1 MGNTYLGSI
10 ITWNIVGHVGTDTG
24 AIPPSNPIIHRCDPA
39 IVHGKLAAPWS
50 LPMVMD
56 CDRVFAL
63 AISAIVA
70 AKLTVLVDKVKCL
83 AAAVTVIETC

>member
-1 MGNTYLGSI
+1 
-10 ITWNIVGHVGTDTG
+10 
-24 AIPPSNPIIHRCDPA
+24 
-39 IVHGKLAAPWS
+39 
-50 LPMVMD
+50 MVMD